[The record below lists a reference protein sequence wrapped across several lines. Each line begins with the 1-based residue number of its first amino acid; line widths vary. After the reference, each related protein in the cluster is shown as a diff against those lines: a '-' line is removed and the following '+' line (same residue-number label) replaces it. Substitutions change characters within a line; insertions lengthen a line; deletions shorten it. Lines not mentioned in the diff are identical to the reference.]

1 MKNINTNMIV
11 PTTATTATAT
21 PVAGGRPVVCSG
33 KLYLMLFYGKI

>member
-11 PTTATTATAT
+11 PTTATTTATA

-33 KLYLMLFYGKI
+33 KIVSNVILW